1 MIDRLK
7 KIFSVLPACGTFADV
22 GCDHGYIAGAMLDSG
37 KCKKAIVSDI
47 SAKCLE
53 KAENLL
59 AEYIAAGKA
68 SAVVS
73 DGFEKL
79 PPCDAA
85 LVAGMGGEEIKGILE
100 RAPEL
105 PAKLVLQPMKNCDRV
120 RIAAV
125 EKGYKI
131 VTDSVFISGG
141 KFYDLITLEKGR
153 DALTDEEIIF
163 GRTNIK
169 ERPEAFVKRV
179 KQQIAKLN
187 GYLSNGRMN
196 AADSA
201 KTAEKIERL
210 KKYV

>member
-59 AEYIAAGKA
+59 AEYITAGKA

-120 RIAAV
+120 RITAV

-131 VTDSVFISGG
+131 ITDSVFISGG

-187 GYLSNGRMN
+187 GYLSDGRMN

>member
-1 MIDRLK
+1 MIDRLE

-120 RIAAV
+120 RITAV

-131 VTDSVFISGG
+131 ITDSVFISGG

-187 GYLSNGRMN
+187 GYLSDGRMN